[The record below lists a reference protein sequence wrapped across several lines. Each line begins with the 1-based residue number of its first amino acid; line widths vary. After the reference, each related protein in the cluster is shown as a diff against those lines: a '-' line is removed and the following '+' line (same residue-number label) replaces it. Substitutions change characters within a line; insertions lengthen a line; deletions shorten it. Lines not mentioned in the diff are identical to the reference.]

1 MIGNNKKEKIAVLLA
16 TWFYSGLIPPPRFLH
31 GAAGTYGSFFS
42 LPLCFLYAV
51 LLRLIAVDKSTE
63 NVFHGMLYQVSV
75 FVAIYYLAFICVG
88 IAERVL
94 GPMTDWHGRTKVR
107 DQNQIVIDET
117 VGMLVACWPIGF
129 FAVDLWSWEAA
140 GLFLIG
146 FILFRIFDII
156 KPWPANV
163 LDRRQDVFG
172 VIMDDYAAGAQAALV
187 LIAIYLG
194 FF

>member
-1 MIGNNKKEKIAVLLA
+1 MIGNNKKEKIAVLFA

-51 LLRLIAVDKSTE
+51 LLRLIAVDDSLE
-63 NVFHGMLYQVSV
+63 SVLYGALYQVSV
-75 FVAIYYLAFICVG
+75 FVVIGHLAWICAG

-94 GPMTDWHGRTKVR
+94 GPMTDWHGHTKVR

-117 VGMLVACWPIGF
+117 VGMLLACWPIGF
-129 FAVDLWSWEAA
+129 FPIDLWSWEAA
-140 GLFLIG
+140 WLFLIG

-156 KPWPANV
+156 KLWPANV

-172 VIMDDYAAGAQAALV
+172 VIMDDYAAGAQAALI
-187 LIAIYLG
+187 LIAIYAV